1 MVWNVCLVVTK
12 GCGVTLCT
20 TAHHSPSESLQ
31 KPSTLCNRDKDDIKC
46 TSLSFSV
53 ALTYDV
59 TEPLH
64 GNPGGGN
71 PRRAMWGG
79 GEGYVKYKSHEYYT
93 PREFF

>member
-1 MVWNVCLVVTK
+1 M
-12 GCGVTLCT
+12 
-20 TAHHSPSESLQ
+20 HQSPSESLQ

-71 PRRAMWGG
+71 PRRAVWGG
-79 GEGYVKYKSHEYYT
+79 RVMLNINLTNIILLEN
-93 PREFF
+93 FFFKCKIPI